1 MANWALLK
9 VRNEL
14 MSQLANEQINMSV
27 AVQQRSK
34 IHPHK
39 FTLWIAIGSI
49 LMMFAGLTSAYIVKR
64 SQANWA
70 LLEIPVVFWYSTAAI
85 VLSSVT
91 IFLASKS
98 LKERNLYRYRNLLA
112 ITAGLGILFL
122 ILQAIGFASFAKQDI
137 RLIGAGSNAS
147 YSFLLAIAML
157 HGVHMLGGVVALV
170 VIYIKAR
177 SSKVRNYSA
186 VPIEVVSTYWHF
198 VDFLWLYLIV
208 FFSMMR

>member
-1 MANWALLK
+1 MIA
-9 VRNEL
+9 VEQRN
-14 MSQLANEQINMSV
+14 
-27 AVQQRSK
+27 K

-70 LLEIPVVFWYSTAAI
+70 LIEIPMVFWFSTATI
-85 VLSSVT
+85 LLSSGT
-91 IFLASKS
+91 IYLASRS
-98 LKERNLYRYRNLLA
+98 FKERNLYQYRNLLA
-112 ITAGLGILFL
+112 ITAVLGLLFL
-122 ILQAIGFASFAKQDI
+122 ILQVIGFASFGKQEI
-137 RLIGAGSNAS
+137 KLIGAGSNAS

-157 HGVHMLGGVVALV
+157 HGVHMLGGVVALI

-177 SSKVRNYSA
+177 SSKIRNYSA

-208 FFSMMR
+208 FFSMMK